1 MKGLGIYKCII
12 TVRIKV
18 IIIGIALVILII
30 KQYQPYNT
38 QSNPKI
44 NNNLNKQLPLRKN
57 KFYL

>member
-1 MKGLGIYKCII
+1 MKELGIYSYII
-12 TVRIKV
+12 TVRITV

-44 NNNLNKQLPLRKN
+44 NNNINTQLPLRKN
-57 KFYL
+57 KLYL

>member
-1 MKGLGIYKCII
+1 MKELGIYSYII
-12 TVRIKV
+12 TVRITV

-38 QSNPKI
+38 QSNQKI
-44 NNNLNKQLPLRKN
+44 NNNLNTQLPLRKN

>member
-1 MKGLGIYKCII
+1 MKKLGIYSYII
-12 TVRIKV
+12 TVRITV

-38 QSNPKI
+38 QSNQKI
-44 NNNLNKQLPLRKN
+44 NNNLNTQLPLRKN